1 MSNSAHANL
10 GASAWVQ
17 RWTSLI
23 PRGGKVLDLACGHGR
38 HMQWLR
44 SQGFDCLGVDR
55 DAQAL
60 EHAQAHGDV
69 LQADLENAPWPL
81 QGQTFAAVV
90 ITHYLWRPLWPHV
103 LASLALGGVLIHE
116 TFSQG
121 NETVGKPSNPAFLW
135 RHGELLDHC
144 QSLHIVAFENGF
156 LSQPD
161 RFIQRIAAVR
171 LDADTLPRFAL

>member
-1 MSNSAHANL
+1 MTVSAHANL
-10 GASAWVQ
+10 PASAWVQ

-23 PRGGKVLDLACGHGR
+23 SPGGKVLDLACGHGR
-38 HMQWLR
+38 HMQWLK
-44 SQGFDCLGVDR
+44 SQGHVCLGVDR

-60 EHAQAHGDV
+60 QTAQAHGEV

-81 QGQTFAAVV
+81 DGQSFDGVV

-103 LASLALGGVLIHE
+103 LQSLAWGGVLIHE

-135 RHGELLDHC
+135 RHGELLEHC
-144 QSLHIVAFENGF
+144 QSLHIVAYENGV
-156 LSQPD
+156 LRQPD
-161 RFIQRIAAVR
+161 RFIQRIVAVR
-171 LDADTLPRFAL
+171 LHPDTLPKFAL